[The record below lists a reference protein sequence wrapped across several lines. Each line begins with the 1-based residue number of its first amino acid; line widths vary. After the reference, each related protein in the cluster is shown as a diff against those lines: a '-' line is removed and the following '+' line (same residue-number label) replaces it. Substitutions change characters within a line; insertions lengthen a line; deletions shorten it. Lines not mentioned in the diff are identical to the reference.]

1 MKNILKHITVLLFFI
16 SIKLNA
22 QVSIKVAK
30 PEIPATSYNVTA
42 ATGPVSLIASETITL
57 GPNTLIQA
65 GSTFIAKIT
74 SDAYTALTFTNE
86 NYVFT
91 RNYQKP
97 LKNSAEI
104 TSNKDVT
111 ESIAYYDGLG
121 NPIQNIAIK
130 ASPSYRDIVT
140 PIDYDTYGRQDKDY
154 LPYMDVD
161 DATASYRKT
170 TDAITRDINY
180 YKLNFPIDIDN
191 TEPNPFS
198 QKKIENSPLNRVLL
212 QAAPGADWALT
223 KGHDLKFD
231 YQYNTNNEVKLYVV
245 ALNLTNNT
253 FDPTL
258 SLSTTNGGYYTSGQ
272 LYKSII
278 KNENWT
284 SGNNNTTEEF
294 KDKEGRII
302 LKKTYGISIVNDVEI
317 STPHETYYVYD
328 DYGNLTY
335 VIPPKT
341 DGVIVEPA
349 LSALCYQYKYDT
361 KNRLVEKKIP
371 GKDWEYIVYDKLD
384 RPVLTQDANL
394 RTLKKWLF
402 TKYDAFNRPIYTGEY
417 IDSVNLTRILI
428 QKAVNDNTALFET
441 KTTSATSIGSTTAN
455 YTNSIFPTG
464 SSQNTSIDLYT
475 INYYDDYSNIDLD
488 GGISSVSYGITPIT
502 NVKGLATCL
511 KIRALGTTNWTT
523 NVNYYDYKGR
533 SIYSYSKN
541 NYLATIATV
550 KTKLDFGGKTLE
562 ATSTHKKGI
571 DPLIT
576 LIDTYA
582 YDHVGRLLTQKQTI
596 NSQAQETIV
605 SNTYN
610 NLGQLITKGIG
621 GKTTLQRLQNINYT
635 YNVRGWLTAINNV
648 NSIGSNLFA
657 FQINYNKPSAT
668 GTALFNGNISQTF
681 WKTANSDSSV
691 KNYNY
696 TYDALNRLTSGID
709 NLNKFNETLSYDKNG
724 NIMKLK
730 RLGEIVDGL
739 PLITNS
745 NDFGVMDDLTYTYD
759 SGNKL
764 KNVIDN
770 SGHNQG
776 FKNSSNY
783 TYDNN
788 GNMLRDSGKIIT
800 TDIVYNHLDLP
811 TKISFNGA
819 AAMTGRT
826 WSANIAYTYD
836 AMGEKLS
843 KTATK
848 TEYIDGKFVTT
859 MNTTTQYAG
868 NYIYEDDNLKYFSQ
882 PEGYVANNSTFD
894 YIYQYKDH
902 LGNIRLSYGD
912 KNNDGIITTSLD
924 PTVTEIIEE
933 NNYYPF
939 GQKQKGY
946 NFVTNYGKGNSVGQK
961 YKYNEKELQD
971 ELGLNTY
978 DYGARNY
985 DPVLGRWMNIDPLA
999 EKSRRYSPYTY
1010 ALDNPVFFI
1019 DPDGMMA
1026 TPPTDYVDKNG
1037 NLLLHT
1043 DDGSNAVITV
1053 TENKEEEFIQS
1064 VESSK
1069 SSKFGLDSK
1078 SWNFTMK
1085 NFLVG
1090 KWNQGIEN
1098 TLSWLTTSD
1107 ARRNM
1112 ALYLQTGNIDY
1123 WAKATYEHTSTFR
1136 NDIFAWALS
1145 LTGGALGALESRIA
1159 SLEPFE
1165 RIAAKPYSL
1174 WGKTSS
1180 EVEGM
1185 LGEGWTKGTYGS
1197 NGQGWKFTKGDRS
1210 VFYNASSSAHGGAEY
1225 YGFSSGSLGKNKV
1238 VNPSTYVPRSGD
1250 KATITNR

>member
-1 MKNILKHITVLLFFI
+1 MKNILKHVSVLLFLL
-16 SIKLNA
+16 SIKLSA
-22 QVSIKVAK
+22 QTPIKIAK
-30 PEIPATSYNVTA
+30 PEIPASSYNVTA
-42 ATGPVSLIASETITL
+42 ATGPVTLIASETITL
-57 GPNTLIQA
+57 GPNTVIQA
-65 GSTFIAKIT
+65 GSTFVAKIS
-74 SDAYTALTFTNE
+74 SDAYTGLTFTNE

-91 RNYQKP
+91 RNYHKP
-97 LKNSAEI
+97 LKNSTEI

-111 ESIAYYDGLG
+111 ENITYYDGLG

-130 ASPSYRDIVT
+130 ASPSYKDIVT
-140 PIDYDTYGRQDKDY
+140 PIDYDIYGRGDKEY
-154 LPYMDVD
+154 LPYMDID
-161 DATASYRKT
+161 GATASYRKT
-170 TDAITRDINY
+170 SDAIARDINY
-180 YKLNFPIDIDN
+180 YKLNFPVDIDN
-191 TEPNPFS
+191 IEPNPFF

-212 QAAPGADWALT
+212 QASPGADWALN
-223 KGHDLKFD
+223 KGHNQKLE
-231 YQYNTNNEVKLYVV
+231 YQYNTNSEVRLYIVTLSL
-245 ALNLTNNT
+245 ANNT

-258 SLSTTNGGYYTSGQ
+258 SLSTINGGYYSSGQ
-272 LYKSII
+272 LYKNII

-294 KDKEGRII
+294 KDKEGRTI
-302 LKKTYGISIVNDVEI
+302 LKKTYVTSVVGNVEI

-335 VIPPKT
+335 VLPPKT
-341 DGVIVEPA
+341 DGVITEPT

-402 TKYDAFNRPIYTGEY
+402 TKYDVFNRVIYTGVY
-417 IDSVNLTRILI
+417 IDSDNLTRILI
-428 QKAVNDNTALFET
+428 QKEVNDNAALFET
-441 KTTSATSIGSTTAN
+441 KTTNSTSIGSTTAN

-464 SSQNTSIDLYT
+464 TLQNTSIDLYT

-488 GGISSVSYGITPIT
+488 GGVSSVSYGITPIT
-502 NVKGLATCL
+502 NAKGLTTCL
-511 KIRALGTTNWTT
+511 KIRVLGTTSWAT
-523 NVNYYDYKGR
+523 NVNYYDSKGR

-541 NYLATIATV
+541 NYLATTATV

-562 ATSTHKKGI
+562 TTSTHKKGI
-571 DPLIT
+571 DSLIT
-576 LIDTYA
+576 LVDTYA
-582 YDHVGRLLTQKQTI
+582 YDHAGRLLTQKQTI

-610 NLGQLITKGIG
+610 VLGQLITKGIG
-621 GKTTLQRLQNINYT
+621 GKATLQRLQNINYT

-648 NSIGSNLFA
+648 NAIGANLFA

-668 GTALFNGNISQTF
+668 GTAIFNGNISQTF
-681 WKTANSDSSV
+681 WKTANPDSSV

-696 TYDALNRLTSGID
+696 TYDALNRLTSGVD

-724 NIMKLK
+724 NIVKLK

-739 PLITNS
+739 PLLTNP

-764 KNVIDN
+764 TNVIDN

-788 GNMLRDSGKIIT
+788 GNMLKDSGKIIT

-819 AAMTGRT
+819 AAMSGRT

-836 AMGEKLS
+836 AMGQKLS

-868 NYIYEDDNLKYFSQ
+868 NYIYEDNNLKYFSQ

-961 YKYNEKELQD
+961 YKYNGKELQD
-971 ELGLNTY
+971 ELGLNFY

-985 DPVLGRWMNIDPLA
+985 DPAIGRWMNIDPKA
-999 EKSRRYSPYTY
+999 EISRRYSPYTY
-1010 ALDNPVFFI
+1010 ALNNPIYFI

-1026 TPPTDYVDKNG
+1026 YPPIGLDARNGQKHVDGDGVWIYSAATTTWVGQYGNRDGTKSEDIGNTIELNNVNVKGYTSSYVPSGEYGPYTPDAISLSVSGEANGIFGKGSFTIGVAMPTVG
-1037 NLLLHT
+1037 N
-1043 DDGSNAVITV
+1043 DGGFYYSGNA
-1053 TENKEEEFIQS
+1053 S
-1064 VESSK
+1064 
-1069 SSKFGLDSK
+1069 FGLSAELP
-1078 SWNFTMK
+1078 S
-1085 NFLVG
+1085 LGVG
-1090 KWNQGIEN
+1090 AELNLHDNYGGNKDVIEGIGGTDLMYSASYEFGGAYGKTAEKTKDGYIWSAQGVE
-1098 TLSWLTTSD
+1098 TTTI
-1107 ARRNM
+1107 N
-1112 ALYLQTGNIDY
+1112 
-1123 WAKATYEHTSTFR
+1123 
-1136 NDIFAWALS
+1136 LS
-1145 LTGGALGALESRIA
+1145 LGSPSFHENIETGKIIKFSEIANKLG
-1159 SLEPFE
+1159 F
-1165 RIAAKPYSL
+1165 
-1174 WGKTSS
+1174 
-1180 EVEGM
+1180 
-1185 LGEGWTKGTYGS
+1185 
-1197 NGQGWKFTKGDRS
+1197 
-1210 VFYNASSSAHGGAEY
+1210 
-1225 YGFSSGSLGKNKV
+1225 
-1238 VNPSTYVPRSGD
+1238 
-1250 KATITNR
+1250 